1 MGKIIFYEDHN
12 FSGRRHTC
20 TDDCADLSGLISR
33 CNSISVE
40 SGCFMIYEKPNFCGN
55 QYYLRRG
62 QYPDFH
68 HWMGV
73 SDSVSS
79 CYLIPEDPGSFNI
92 RLYERTEFGGLMM
105 DLTDDC
111 PSVMERFHLNNIFSC
126 HAVSGNWLFYEHPH
140 YRGRMHLIRPGEY
153 KRFTEW
159 GGRSARVSSVRRIAD
174 Y

>member
-1 MGKIIFYEDHN
+1 MYQWFHYYVGTKKKSDPVVP
-12 FSGRRHTC
+12 C
-20 TDDCADLSGLISR
+20 
-33 CNSISVE
+33 
-40 SGCFMIYEKPNFCGN
+40 PN
-55 QYYLRRG
+55 Q
-62 QYPDFH
+62 
-68 HWMGV
+68 
-73 SDSVSS
+73 
-79 CYLIPEDPGSFNI
+79 DPGSFNI

-105 DLTDDC
+105 DLMDDC